1 MVIVSPTLI
10 SLSRRN
16 VTKFIEVAMQ
26 RFIPAAYNKRQRQ
39 ELDKEPSVPVFI
51 CTTAFPYV
59 PCPLH
64 IYEPRYKLMV
74 RRAIE
79 SGERKFGIALLEPG
93 RQRYVEYGTMLDI
106 RDCLVL
112 SDGGSI
118 LSTVGMRRFRVLA
131 RGETDGYDTANV
143 EFIKD
148 EPIDESKL
156 HLIQDLHRQVW
167 KKAKDWHDNLP
178 NYKKIDILKSFG
190 KMPDLEEHWE
200 HVIDGPAWA
209 WWIIAILPLHPQLKV
224 SV

>member
-1 MVIVSPTLI
+1 
-10 SLSRRN
+10 
-16 VTKFIEVAMQ
+16 
-26 RFIPAAYNKRQRQ
+26 
-39 ELDKEPSVPVFI
+39 
-51 CTTAFPYV
+51 
-59 PCPLH
+59 
-64 IYEPRYKLMV
+64 MV